1 MILHQSGPGL
11 WLSDGPDIRAA
22 AGFHYP
28 TRMVVA
34 RLADG
39 GLWLWSPVRLTPALL
54 EALEPLG
61 PVRHIVAPNRLH
73 HMALADWVHFCTGV
87 RLHAAPGLQ
96 AKRGDLHFSSDLWG
110 ESHPD
115 WAGQIDQVVFPNA
128 IADEVVFFHRDSGTV
143 LFTDLLQQMP
153 KGWYRGWRR
162 LVAWLDLMTGAEPQ
176 VPRKFRIATRDKPAA
191 RAALAAIRGWQPRQV
206 VMAHG
211 TPVTEDADAFLSRAF
226 AWLD

>member
-1 MILHQSGPGL
+1 MTLIPFGPDL
-11 WLSDGPDIRAA
+11 WLVDGADIRAA

-28 TRMVVA
+28 TRMAVA
-34 RLADG
+34 RLSDG

-54 EALEPLG
+54 EALEQLG

-73 HMALADWVHFCTGV
+73 HMALSEWVHFCPGV
-87 RLHAAPGLQ
+87 RLHAAPGLR
-96 AKRGDLHFSSDLWG
+96 AKRGDLHFSSDLG
-110 ESHPD
+110 DTPNPD
-115 WAGQIDQVVFPNA
+115 WAGQIDQVIFPNA

-176 VPRKFRIATRDKPAA
+176 VPRKFRMATRDKAAA
-191 RAALAAIRGWQPRQV
+191 RAALETIRGWQPKQV

-211 TPVTEDADAFLSRAF
+211 TPVTGDADAFLTRAF

>member
-1 MILHQSGPGL
+1 MHLQSFGPNL
-11 WLSDGPDIRAA
+11 WLADGSEIRAA

-28 TRMVVA
+28 TRMAVV

-54 EALEPLG
+54 EALETLG

-73 HMALADWVHFCTGV
+73 HMALSDWVHFCPGV
-87 RLHAAPGLQ
+87 QLHAAPGLR
-96 AKRGDLHFSSDLWG
+96 AKRGDLRFASDLG
-110 ESHPD
+110 HSPHTD
-115 WAGQIDQVVFPNA
+115 WQGVIDQTVFPNA

-153 KGWYRGWRR
+153 SGWYRGWRR
-162 LVAWLDLMTGAEPQ
+162 LVAWLDLMTGKEPH
-176 VPRKFRIATRDKPAA
+176 VPRKFRMATRDKPAA
-191 RAALAAIRGWQPRQV
+191 RAALDQIREWQPGQV

-211 TPVTEDADAFLSRAF
+211 TPVTDNADAFLTRAF
-226 AWLD
+226 DWLG